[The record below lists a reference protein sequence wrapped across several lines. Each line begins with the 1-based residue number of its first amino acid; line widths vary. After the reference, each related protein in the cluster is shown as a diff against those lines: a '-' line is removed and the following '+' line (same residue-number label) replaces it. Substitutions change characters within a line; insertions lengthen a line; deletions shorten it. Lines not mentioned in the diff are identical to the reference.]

1 MSKVEEFYRALVK
14 DPDLDVKAG
23 QTREQA
29 AKMEANYR
37 ARQYDNNTKALA
49 LATEPEESP
58 INSLLN
64 HVQQMSKAYSEVALL
79 KAKDDEEKEAFEN
92 AINFLIEE
100 ESNHRNTEIEGG
112 PEDFE
117 KKSTRT

>member
-29 AKMEANYR
+29 ARMEANYR

-79 KAKDDEEKEAFEN
+79 KAKEDNEKN
-92 AINFLIEE
+92 KPKTT
-100 ESNHRNTEIEGG
+100 S
-112 PEDFE
+112 
-117 KKSTRT
+117 RTA